1 MESEDSETKEP
12 EKVIKSIKRVVR
24 ARLVLSIV
32 LVGIIAALSLILCF
46 SSSLFAPVRE
56 VVLTFWIS
64 FSVGLGGAGVYLSL
78 LLMTEKHL
86 KILETRLT
94 NDLGLM
100 TFIFLLSGGFV
111 AAVTQVS
118 TGILAPGGLQAV
130 FMLGFGWLGAL
141 AGVAGTSTRAELSEE
156 VRRLDSKK
164 KEAEMERDSGLQGLI
179 TENKELNEKLE
190 EAYAIVDELR
200 GGE

>member
-1 MESEDSETKEP
+1 MGSEDSETKEP
-12 EKVIKSIKRVVR
+12 ENVITSIKRVVR
-24 ARLVLSIV
+24 KRLILSAV

-46 SSSLFAPVRE
+46 SSSLFAPVRQ

-64 FSVGLGGAGVYLSL
+64 FSVGLCGAGVYLSL
-78 LLMTEKHL
+78 ILMTEKDL
-86 KILETRLT
+86 KILENNMTR
-94 NDLGLM
+94 DLGLM

-118 TGILAPGGLQAV
+118 TGTLVPNGLQAV

-141 AGVAGTSTRAELSEE
+141 AGVAGSSTVAQVSKEKRES
-156 VRRLDSKK
+156 DSSKK
-164 KEAEMERDSGLQGLI
+164 AAEIERDSSLQGI
-179 TENKELNEKLE
+179 IMENKELNDKLE
-190 EAYAIVDELR
+190 AAYAIIEKLK